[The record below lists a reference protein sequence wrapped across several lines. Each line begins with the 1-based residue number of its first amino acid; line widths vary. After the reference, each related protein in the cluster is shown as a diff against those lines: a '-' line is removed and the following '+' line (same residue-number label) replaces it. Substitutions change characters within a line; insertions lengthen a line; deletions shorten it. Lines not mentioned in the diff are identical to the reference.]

1 MKKALVIPLVL
12 SMISSLIW
20 CDLKDYYKKGPITLK
35 GVDNFGENN
44 DWEGLFV
51 YPYNDMTVAPDG
63 TIFVAINRQ
72 HHIYKFDRN
81 GNFLKKFGRKG
92 QGPGDFYHP
101 DNLTILDN
109 KYLVVG
115 EYALNRRIT
124 IWDLEGK
131 CIKVV
136 RTKKNNFYT
145 TAVKNNRVA
154 YLTMRRYA
162 EKKNGY
168 PTKYLVIIKDIKS
181 GMEKNLKEVTLMY
194 RSSIS
199 VGPGMSVSLDNYIG
213 EVYLAQTI
221 EGNLAVGIS
230 NQPKIKIY
238 SPEGEVIHSFDL
250 KINPIPVDRKYIKKY
265 KDVFLEDLKKKGER
279 TMNRTEKFWYDLKMK
294 KFPSFD
300 FSTIFDKHLPLYYEI
315 LVDKG
320 GNFLVFRYT
329 DCLKNCKTYFQVYS
343 KTGEYICET
352 ELDKGNYDFEID
364 KRFRNICFT
373 NEGIFGLFMNK
384 GDEDEIIRLVKSKF

>member
-1 MKKALVIPLVL
+1 MTKALVIPLIL
-12 SMISSLIW
+12 LMINSLLW
-20 CDLKDYYKKGPITLK
+20 CDLIDYYKKGSITLK
-35 GVDNFGENN
+35 GVDNFGKNN

-63 TIFVAINRQ
+63 SIFVAINRQ
-72 HHIYKFDRN
+72 HHIYKFDKN

-92 QGPGDFYHP
+92 QGPGDLDSP
-101 DNLTILDN
+101 GDMTILDN

-145 TAVKNNRVA
+145 TALKKNRVA
-154 YLTMRRYA
+154 YLTIRQHA

-168 PTKYLVIIKDIKS
+168 QKKSLVIIKDIDS
-181 GMEKNLKEVTLMY
+181 GMEKILKEITLIY

-199 VGPGMSVSLDNYIG
+199 VGPGMSVSLDNYFG

-230 NQPKIKIY
+230 NQREIKIY
-238 SPEGEVIHSFDL
+238 SPEREVIHSFDL
-250 KINPIPVDRKYIKKY
+250 KITPIPVDRKYIKKY
-265 KDVFLEDLKKKGER
+265 KDSILADLKKKGEK
-279 TMNRTEKFWYDLKMK
+279 TMNSTRKFWHDLKMK
-294 KFPSFD
+294 VFPSYD

-315 LVDKG
+315 LVDKD

-329 DCLKNCKTYFQVYS
+329 DCLKDCKTYFQVYS

-352 ELDKGNYDFEID
+352 ELDKGNYDFVID
-364 KRFRNICFT
+364 RRFKNICFT
-373 NEGIFGLFMNK
+373 DEGVFGLFMNK
-384 GDEDEIIRLVKSKF
+384 GDADEIIRIVKSKF